1 MGLILI
7 VSHIVKQYHGKA
19 VLDRCSVAFTH
30 GIVYVLMGPNGSG
43 KSTLLRACSL
53 LETVDSGEIKYFN
66 RENPAVLPHD
76 LSLRRRI
83 CLVLPKV
90 GVFNTTVFKNV
101 AYGLS
106 LRGMDK
112 KGIDQHVQEALDAVG
127 LAHKSRQNAMTLSSG
142 ETQRLG
148 IARAIALRPEI
159 LFLDE
164 PTASIDE
171 ENTGIVEDIIKR
183 LQRSNSTTVILTTH
197 DREQALR
204 LADRVIWMRNGKI
217 SDQNQHTVSWYP

>member
-1 MGLILI
+1 MGLNLT
-7 VSHIVKQYHGKA
+7 VSNLVKRYNGKNA
-19 VLDRCSVAFTH
+19 LDHCSVAFTQ
-30 GIVYVLMGPNGSG
+30 GAVYALMGPNGSG

-53 LETVDSGEIKYFN
+53 IETFDSGDITYHDGDN
-66 RENPAVLPHD
+66 NSVLPHD

-90 GVFNTTVFKNV
+90 GVFNASVSKNI

-106 LRGMDK
+106 MRGMDK
-112 KGIDQHVQEALDAVG
+112 NDISQKVQKALDDVG
-127 LAHKSRQNAMTLSSG
+127 LTHKSKQNALTLSSG

-148 IARAIALRPEI
+148 IARAMAIQPEI

-164 PTASIDE
+164 PTVSIDE
-171 ENTGIVEDIIKR
+171 ENTRMVEDIIKQLR
-183 LQRSNSTTVILTTH
+183 RSGRTTIIMTTH

-204 LADRVIWMRNGKI
+204 LADSMVSMRNGKI
-217 SDQNQHTVSWYP
+217 LGQNQEGFS

>member
-1 MGLILI
+1 MGLILT
-7 VSHIVKQYHGKA
+7 VSHIEKKYQGKA
-19 VLDRCSVAFTH
+19 ALENCSVSFSH
-30 GIVYVLMGPNGSG
+30 GIVYVLMGPNGCG
-43 KSTLLRACSL
+43 KSTLLRVCSL
-53 LETVDSGEIKYFN
+53 IEAVDSGEISYFN
-66 RENPAVLPHD
+66 LDNAAVLPHD
-76 LSLRRRI
+76 LALRRRI

-90 GVFNTTVFKNV
+90 GVFNTTVYKNV

-112 KGIDQHVQEALDAVG
+112 KGIDRHVQEALDAVG
-127 LAHKSRQNAMTLSSG
+127 LTHKSKQNAVTLSSG

-148 IARAIALRPEI
+148 IARALAIRPEI

-171 ENTGIVEDIIKR
+171 ENTVIVEDIIKK
-183 LQRSNSTTVILTTH
+183 LKRSGSTTIILTTH

-204 LADRVIWMRNGKI
+204 LADCVISMRNGNI
-217 SDQNQHTVSWYP
+217 SDLNQHTFS

>member
-1 MGLILI
+1 MGLNLI
-7 VSHIVKQYHGKA
+7 VSDIVKRYNGKA
-19 VLDRCSVAFTH
+19 ALDHCSVSFSPGA
-30 GIVYVLMGPNGSG
+30 VYALMGPNGSG

-53 LETVDSGEIKYFN
+53 IETVDSGEIKYCTPG
-66 RENPAVLPHD
+66 REEGLPHD

-90 GVFNTTVFKNV
+90 GVFNTSVYKNV

-106 LRGMDK
+106 LRGMGK
-112 KGIDQHVQEALDAVG
+112 SALVEKVQAALDAVG
-127 LAHKSRQNAMTLSSG
+127 LSHKRMQNALTLSSG

-148 IARAIALRPEI
+148 IARAMAIRPEI

-171 ENTGIVEDIIKR
+171 ENTIMVEDIIKR
-183 LQRSNSTTVILTTH
+183 LKRSGTTTVIITTH
-197 DREQALR
+197 DRDQAVR
-204 LADRVIWMRNGKI
+204 LADSIISMRSG
-217 SDQNQHTVSWYP
+217 TVTVRQ

>member
-1 MGLILI
+1 MGLNLA
-7 VSHIVKQYHGKA
+7 VSHIVKQYQGKA
-19 VLDRCSVAFTH
+19 ALDHCSVAFTH
-30 GIVYVLMGPNGSG
+30 GVVYVLMGPNGSG

-53 LETVDSGEIKYFN
+53 IETVDSGEIKYFN
-66 RENPAVLPHD
+66 QDNDAVLLHD

-90 GVFNTTVFKNV
+90 GVFNTTVFRNV

-112 KGIDQHVQEALDAVG
+112 KGIAQQAQEALDAVG
-127 LAHKSRQNAMTLSSG
+127 LAPKSKQNALTLSSG

-148 IARAIALRPEI
+148 IARAMAIRPEI

-171 ENTGIVEDIIKR
+171 ENTRIVEDIIKR
-183 LQRSNSTTVILTTH
+183 LKRSGRTTIIMTTH
-197 DREQALR
+197 DRDQALR
-204 LADRVIWMRNGKI
+204 LADSVVSMRSGKI
-217 SDQNQHTVSWYP
+217 SDQSQSTLV

>member
-1 MGLILI
+1 MGLNLT
-7 VSHIVKQYHGKA
+7 VSHLVQRYNGKA
-19 VLDRCSVAFTH
+19 ALDDCSVAFTH
-30 GIVYVLMGPNGSG
+30 GAVYALMGPNGSG

-53 LETVDSGEIKYFN
+53 LETADSGEIKYYNSDNAFS
-66 RENPAVLPHD
+66 LPHD

-83 CLVLPKV
+83 CLVLPKI
-90 GVFNTTVFKNV
+90 GVFNTSVFKNI

-106 LRGMDK
+106 VRGFGK
-112 KGIDQHVQEALDAVG
+112 KSISQQVYEALDAVG
-127 LAHKSRQNAMTLSSG
+127 LTHKSKQNALTLSSG

-148 IARAIALRPEI
+148 IARAMVIKPEI

-171 ENTGIVEDIIKR
+171 ENTRIVEEIIKG
-183 LQRSNSTTVILTTH
+183 LKRSGRTMIILTTH

-204 LADRVIWMRNGKI
+204 LSDSVVSMRNGRI
-217 SDQNQHTVSWYP
+217 LNQQQEVPF